1 MTEMTPLHIYLL
13 GDLRIVDD
21 AHSIIP
27 LNSPRAQSLLAYM
40 VLHAGEPLTRRHLAF
55 LLWSDSSEDQAR
67 SNLRK
72 LLHDLRRLL
81 PEVDSLIEAQ
91 GPSLLWRRD
100 APYTLDV
107 ADFERSVEQATSAK
121 ELQQAVG
128 LYRGPLLQSCYD
140 DWVLSERERLHQL
153 LIDALSRL
161 VELLENQGDYRPAI
175 QYAQLLLQHDPLHE
189 DVYRALMRLYALTD
203 DRAAALHTF
212 QTCATVL
219 KRELDVEPAPATR
232 LAYERLLHLE
242 TPAAAPPPLASVPLV
257 GHGAEWARL
266 LEAWKRACRG
276 EPHWVILTGA
286 PGIGKTRLTEE
297 LVQWASK
304 QGLAT
309 ASARCYAA
317 EQDLG
322 FGPLTTWLRARPLP
336 ELAPLWL
343 SEIARLLPELLLT
356 HPHLPPP
363 GPLVE
368 PWQRLRF
375 FEALARAMLGHQPLL
390 LVLDDL
396 PFCDRDSLE
405 WLHYLLRFAPQAAL
419 LLVSTMCLED
429 VAPDSSLPG
438 VLATVRRSGRLTEMG
453 VGPLS
458 AEETVRLAASGAGR
472 SLTEAEGAALYAETE
487 GNPLF
492 ILEMLRS
499 GPGWEP
505 GRKALPRTIQAVI
518 GARLAQLSPTAQE
531 VARVAAVIG
540 KSFAL
545 EVLAQASG
553 VGEAALA
560 QALGELRQ
568 RRIVRAPTEEGEYDF
583 DHSQLREVVYGSLN
597 PAERKLLH
605 RKVAEALQAQ
615 EGRPNGRAGEV
626 VGHLEQA
633 GLWEQAVPYQ
643 VAAGDAARRR
653 YANATAIGYYQKAV
667 GHLAVAEQME
677 IRLRLGK
684 VLELVGRWEEAE
696 GEYRTSVALA
706 EESGAVPAQAQ
717 GEMALGEI
725 YHRKGLD
732 DEALRFFQRAL
743 QRFQTVGDQAGEGKV
758 LASIGLLSELKGD
771 YAQALSLHEA
781 SLQIAEKLGNR
792 YAVAN
797 TTGNIGVVY
806 WRQGDYGR
814 ALECFDRQ
822 WRMADELGDLLGK
835 SRAVGRMGLA
845 YREMGD
851 YARALSSV
859 EQRIELS
866 RQVGDHSGMSY
877 AIGQKGAVLYDQ
889 GDYARALDQFSR
901 QLQMAE
907 ELGALRGISQGVRH
921 IGLIHHDYG
930 DYAGAAACYASSLQI
945 ALRVG
950 DRRLLGYAVSNL
962 ADNFADQDLG
972 LEAER
977 EYQHARTIFETINIP
992 YSLCEVLLSYADLA
1006 FEHERYADA
1015 QELNTQAMAL
1025 AGKISRQPILF
1036 RGAILAERLCV
1047 VQGQTRKAKA
1057 VRDLENMLEEWKTEE
1072 QQASL
1077 YYELWRLEPDREEWR
1092 KTAAK
1097 LYRKLYVR
1105 TPNIKSRKRY
1115 VELTGSRLTEP
1126 EPLPEL
1132 PAIVTKNPPD
1142 TADLLAQVDTLLSRG
1157 QPSPPA

>member
-161 VELLENQGDYRPAI
+161 VELLESQGDYRPAI

-667 GHLAVAEQME
+667 EHLPAAEQME

-706 EESGAVPAQAQ
+706 EGGGAVPAQAQ

-743 QRFQTVGDQAGEGKV
+743 EKFEKLRDLK
-758 LASIGLLSELKGD
+758 SIGRVMEDLGAIYDLRGD
-771 YAQALSLHEA
+771 DAEALAHYEM
-781 SLQIAEKLGNR
+781 KLGIASKLGDR
-792 YAVAN
+792 LGVSRAI
-797 TTGNIGVVY
+797 GNIGLVC

-814 ALECFDRQ
+814 ALDYYGRQ
-822 WRMADELGDLLGK
+822 YKIASDLDDKIGMRL
-835 SRAVGRMGLA
+835 SLAHQGLA
-845 YREMGD
+845 YLEQGQVEQALTCHEKGLLIATEAGDRVGIAYMIGNLGRDHFEMGD
-851 YARALSSV
+851 YASAMDHFARQLDIAVELRA
-859 EQRIELS
+859 RRCI
-866 RQVGDHSGMSY
+866 SY
-877 AIGQKGAVLYDQ
+877 AAQNMGVVYQRQ
-889 GDYARALDQFSR
+889 GYYS
-901 QLQMAE
+901 E
-907 ELGALRGISQGVRH
+907 
-921 IGLIHHDYG
+921 
-930 DYAGAAACYASSLQI
+930 AAACYGHSLRLGTEMHDRRITSSSL
-945 ALRVG
+945 A
-950 DRRLLGYAVSNL
+950 NL
-962 ADNFADQDLG
+962 ASILVAQN
-972 LEAER
+972 
-977 EYQHARTIFETINIP
+977 ETR
-992 YSLCEVLLSYADLA
+992 D
-1006 FEHERYADA
+1006 
-1015 QELNTQAMAL
+1015 
-1025 AGKISRQPILF
+1025 
-1036 RGAILAERLCV
+1036 AERLYAHAEMLLDALNMPYPLSESLYEHAQLLFDERSFGQAEQLVGRAALTAERVGRRDIRFQAALLTKRVFLALGKIKQTAV
-1047 VQGQTRKAKA
+1047 VQDLQTLLSKWQGEK
-1057 VRDLENMLEEWKTEE
+1057 E
-1072 QQASL
+1072 QAAL
-1077 YYELWRLEPDREEWR
+1077 YYELWRLVPGQEEYR
-1092 KTAAK
+1092 KIAAR
-1097 LYRKLYVR
+1097 LYRELHSR
-1105 TPNIKSRKRY
+1105 TPDVGYRQRHS
-1115 VELTGSRLTEP
+1115 ELAGVRLSCP
-1126 EPLPEL
+1126 PALPLPEVL
-1132 PAIVTKNPPD
+1132 NNR
-1142 TADLLAQVDTLLSRG
+1142 ADFKSLLAEF
-1157 QPSPPA
+1157 PI